1 MFVRTCYILNTGN
14 VFTLM
19 LNKMKKVSFLFVCA
33 LMYSVNLYAKDFFNK
48 KDKAVLPEAG
58 DWGLSINATP
68 VFDYLGNFI
77 GGNGNNDAPTL
88 DFLSGDQ
95 LIYFKYFKD
104 SQLAY
109 RGGIR
114 LGLHYDN
121 FVTKVPMAGI
131 NDPYITVDNTQS
143 NRDNIIIMTGG
154 LEKRFGKTR
163 LQGFYGA
170 EGGLMYAHQV
180 TKFTYGNVLYV
191 QNPGP
196 QNTKIDLGINMG
208 VVARAFLGL
217 EYFIFP
223 KISLGGE
230 FGWGVSAIYR
240 TEGKRTFET
249 LESNVVVTKI
259 QRTGSAFTFN
269 TDNNAGNS
277 IFGPMGSLRVS
288 FYL

>member
-1 MFVRTCYILNTGN
+1 
-14 VFTLM
+14 
-19 LNKMKKVSFLFVCA
+19 MKKVSILFVCA
-33 LMYSVNLYAKDFFNK
+33 LMCSVNLFAKDFFNK

-68 VFDYLGNFI
+68 ILDYLGNFI
-77 GGNGNNDAPTL
+77 GGNGNNNAPTL
-88 DFLSGDQ
+88 DFLSGNQ
-95 LIYFKYFKD
+95 LIYIKYFKD
-104 SQLAY
+104 NQLAY

-114 LGLHYDN
+114 LDFHYDH
-121 FVTKVPMAGI
+121 FVTKTPKAGL
-131 NDPYITVDNTQS
+131 NDPFITVDNTQS
-143 NRDNIIIMTGG
+143 NRNNTIIMTGG

-170 EGGLMYAHQV
+170 EGGLMYAHQM
-180 TKFTYGNVLYV
+180 TNFTYGNVLYA

-196 QNTKIDLGINMG
+196 QNTKTDLGINMG
-208 VVARAFLGL
+208 LGARAFLGL

-240 TEGKRTFET
+240 TEGERTFEVF
-249 LESNVVVTKI
+249 ESNVVVTKTQPI
-259 QRTGSAFTFN
+259 GSAFIFN
-269 TDNNAGNS
+269 SDTNSVNS